1 MHSIPMQ
8 CLVVQSRAM
17 QGSFI
22 LTKLRCI
29 VLRSFA
35 SLGGVRLCVVRYGM
49 ARFLYYQGTR
59 ALCCNALQAVV
70 FLGKVRRCFR
80 YFNFKICDVRVG
92 RLARGESFRKQNQK

>member
-1 MHSIPMQ
+1 MHSFAIR

-35 SLGGVRLCVVRYGM
+35 SLGGVRLCVVGLCVVRYGM
-49 ARFLYYQGTR
+49 ARVLYITKTQGHCAAMHSR
-59 ALCCNALQAVV
+59 RWFSSARLGAVSV
-70 FLGKVRRCFR
+70 ISILRFVM
-80 YFNFKICDVRVG
+80 
-92 RLARGESFRKQNQK
+92 